1 MRIDE
6 ASRVIH
12 ASPSAIYGAFADPDA
27 LQAWLPP
34 SGMTGRLVAFD
45 FRDGGGY
52 RMRLTY
58 DDKGRNRG
66 KSSNDA
72 DDVVVRFARLVEGE
86 YIEQAVTFESAD
98 PRFSGVMTV
107 SWSFLPTPSGTAV
120 TVRCENVPDGIR
132 PEDHEAGLASTLEN
146 LAAFT
151 E

>member
-1 MRIDE
+1 
-6 ASRVIH
+6 
-12 ASPSAIYGAFADPDA
+12 
-27 LQAWLPP
+27 
-34 SGMTGRLVAFD
+34 MTGRLVAFD

-72 DDVVVRFARLVEGE
+72 DDVVVRIVRLVEGE
-86 YIEQAVTFESAD
+86 YIEQAVTFESTD
-98 PRFSGVMTV
+98 PRFAGVMTV
-107 SWSFLPTPSGTAV
+107 SWSFVPTPSGTSV